1 MSKNTNVENFIRYV
15 ESECKKHGVKVKEY
29 KRRYIKLTDNVKCA
43 GFFDDNT
50 KPPTLAYA
58 KGREDYLELLVHEYC
73 HMTQWLDKIPL
84 WGIASKSNYII
95 GEWLNGTEYSD
106 IANHIAIA
114 RNLELDNEIRASEM
128 IEDYDLGVTKSEYIK
143 TANAYIVYY
152 NYLLISRKWSE
163 PKNSPYGN
171 KKIVAAMSDKFD
183 MNYESLD
190 RDLYD
195 LFKSEN
201 I

>member
-1 MSKNTNVENFIRYV
+1 MKTKEEFFKFLRK
-15 ESECKKHGVKVKEY
+15 ECKTHGVELSLRKTGYVKLSGFKCGGY
-29 KRRYIKLTDNVKCA
+29 FDCDSTPKPKLVCA
-43 GFFDDNT
+43 MNKSSSIST
-50 KPPTLAYA
+50 
-58 KGREDYLELLVHEYC
+58 LVHEYC

-84 WGIASKSNYII
+84 WGMAGISNYIM
-95 GEWLNGTEYSD
+95 GEWLNGVEYSD
-106 IANHIAIA
+106 IANHIAIV

-152 NYLLISRKWSE
+152 NYLLISRKWSK
-163 PKNSPYGN
+163 PQNSPYCN

-183 MNYESLD
+183 MNYQSLD